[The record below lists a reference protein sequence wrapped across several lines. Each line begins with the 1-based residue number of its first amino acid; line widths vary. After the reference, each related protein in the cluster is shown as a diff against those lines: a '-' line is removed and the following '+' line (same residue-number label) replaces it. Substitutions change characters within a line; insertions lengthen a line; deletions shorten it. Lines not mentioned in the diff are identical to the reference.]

1 MLVNVE
7 KHRRLKAEAKA
18 NGIITKLKKNNRINR
33 KANRKGFSDVAINNE
48 EIVVPNVK
56 YRY

>member
-7 KHRRLKAEAKA
+7 KHRRLKAEAKT
-18 NGIITKLKKNNRINR
+18 NGTITQLEKNSRINR

-56 YRY
+56 YK

>member
-1 MLVNVE
+1 MVNAE

-18 NGIITKLKKNNRINR
+18 NGTITQLEKNNRINR